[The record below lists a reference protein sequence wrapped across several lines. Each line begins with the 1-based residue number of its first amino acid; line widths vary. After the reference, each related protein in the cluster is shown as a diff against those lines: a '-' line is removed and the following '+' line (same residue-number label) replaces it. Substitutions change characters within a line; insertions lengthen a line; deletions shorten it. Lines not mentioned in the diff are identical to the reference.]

1 MLRKLMVL
9 AAVAASSSL
18 FAAQSLD
25 LYSAPLSSLKPFQVK
40 KNNRSRSAVTPSQP
54 ESTLN
59 QVNQT
64 VSNHSTIVRYQQMYH
79 GIPVIG
85 AQVMVNNNQVNG
97 HLLNDLQV
105 NTTPAINSSK
115 ATALAKKAFFSEEAS
130 VETHNETSQLQ
141 IRAIKGSEF
150 KLTYLVSFRC
160 LQKGKP
166 AWPFLVV
173 DAQSGE
179 ILSQWNNMNTYV
191 DSGPGGNDK
200 THEYWY
206 GKDGLPGLNVTQ
218 KGTQC
223 VMQSPSVKLVDVNYL
238 WDWSDDILTPFEYAC
253 AKNNEEN
260 VNGAFSTKNDAYY
273 FGQVIVDMYKNWY
286 GVKALQHQDGT
297 DMQLVMRVH
306 FGKNLVNAFWD
317 GEVMSFGDGDREY
330 YPLVSLDIA
339 GHEVT
344 HGFTQQHSGLEY
356 HDQSGG
362 LNESLSDMGGQ
373 AARAYLLETNPILYS
388 KMFLDRS
395 VVNWLFGETIVKEG
409 VGKALRF
416 MDFPSSDGVSA
427 DCLDKGLAQS
437 NGSYCAISYEELVAF
452 TKANVPQNLQQDFI
466 VHTASGVFNKAF
478 YLMSKDFG
486 IKETYHMMIVA
497 NSKYWTPTT
506 EFIDGACG
514 VLHAGKDVHLDLNKI
529 RSAFN
534 QVGVSTA
541 NCPL

>member
-1 MLRKLMVL
+1 MLRVLMVL
-9 AAVAASSSL
+9 AAVTASTSL

-25 LYSAPLSSLKPFQVK
+25 LYSAPLSSLNAFQVK
-40 KNNRSRSAVTPSQP
+40 KNNRSRAAVTPSQP

-64 VSNHSTIVRYQQMYH
+64 VSNNSTIVRYQQMYH

-105 NTTPAINSSK
+105 NTNPTINSSK
-115 ATALAKKAFFSEEAS
+115 ATALAKKAFFSEEAA
-130 VETHNETSQLQ
+130 VETDNEMSQLQ
-141 IRAIKGSEF
+141 IRAIKGNEF

-179 ILSQWNNMNTYV
+179 ILSQWNNMNTYM

-206 GKDGLPGLNVTQ
+206 GKDGLPGLNVMQ

-238 WDWSDDILTPFEYAC
+238 WDWSNNILTPFEYAC

-286 GVKALQHQDGT
+286 GVNALQHQDGT
-297 DMQLVMRVH
+297 TMQLIMRVH

-317 GEVMSFGDGDREY
+317 GKVMSFGDGNREY

-373 AARAYLLETNPILYS
+373 AARAYLLETNPMLYS
-388 KMFLDRS
+388 KMFLDTN
-395 VVNWLFGETIVKEG
+395 VVSWLFGETILKEG

-427 DCLDKGLAQS
+427 DCLDKSLAQS
-437 NGSYCAISYEELVAF
+437 SGSYCAISYEELVAF
-452 TKANVPQNLQQDFI
+452 TEANIPQNQQQDFI

-514 VLHAGKDVHLDLNKI
+514 VLHAAKDVHLDLNKI